1 MGAVM
6 TNKTSSLPGNFLTL
20 MSGTIFGFGLAW
32 ATMIRPESVI
42 NFLTFHDL
50 GLLLVLGSATTL
62 NLLVIQIVPRLRT
75 QSLLGGPF
83 EKRPFKLDRSSL
95 LGGALFGVGWGICG
109 VCPGPALTGI
119 GTGNFDLL
127 IALAGIFAGA
137 WLHGLWA
144 NRQLAKNGIE
154 QFV

>member
-1 MGAVM
+1 MMNRNA
-6 TNKTSSLPGNFLTL
+6 SLPGQLLTL
-20 MSGTIFGFGLAW
+20 LSGTIFGFGLAW
-32 ATMIRPESVI
+32 ATMIRPESVV
-42 NFLTFHDL
+42 NFLTFNDL

-62 NLLVIQIVPRLRT
+62 NLLVIQLLPRVRK
-75 QSLLGGPF
+75 QPLLGGEF
-83 EKRPFKLDRSSL
+83 EKRPFTLDRSSL

-119 GTGNFDLL
+119 GAGNVDLL

-144 NRQLAKNGIE
+144 NRRMTKKGIE

>member
-1 MGAVM
+1 MIVTKM
-6 TNKTSSLPGNFLTL
+6 TTNTTQQSELLKQIATL
-20 MSGTIFGFGLAW
+20 ISGTVFGFGLAW

-42 NFLTFHDL
+42 NFLTFRDL

-62 NLLVIQIVPRLRT
+62 NLIVFQLMPRLRARA
-75 QSLLGGPF
+75 LLGGQF
-83 EKRPFKLDRSSL
+83 EKRPFTLDRPSL

-109 VCPGPALTGI
+109 VCPGPAITGI
-119 GTGNFDLL
+119 GAGNFNLL

-144 NRQLAKNGIE
+144 NRHLAS
-154 QFV
+154 

>member
-1 MGAVM
+1 M
-6 TNKTSSLPGNFLTL
+6 TKTSTILKQSATSLATL
-20 MSGTIFGFGLAW
+20 VSGVIFGFGLSW

-42 NFLTFHDL
+42 NFLTLRDL
-50 GLLLVLGSATTL
+50 GLVLVLGSATTL
-62 NLLVIQIVPRLRT
+62 NLIVFQLVPRLRARA
-75 QSLLGGPF
+75 LLGGEF
-83 EKRPFKLDRSSL
+83 EKRPFTLDRQSL

-119 GTGNFDLL
+119 GAGNFDLL

-144 NRQLAKNGIE
+144 NRQLGKTKAA
-154 QFV
+154 

>member
-1 MGAVM
+1 MKQA
-6 TNKTSSLPGNFLTL
+6 SALPANIATL
-20 MSGTIFGFGLAW
+20 ASGTVFGFGLAW

-42 NFLTFHDL
+42 NFLTFHDF

-62 NLLVIQIVPRLRT
+62 NLLVIQLVPRLRPRA
-75 QSLLGGPF
+75 LLGGAF
-83 EKRPFKLDRSSL
+83 EKRPFDLNRQSL

-119 GTGNFDLL
+119 GAGNFDLL

-144 NRQLAKNGIE
+144 NRQIGKTGDAQ